1 MLVAFA
7 KLGQALARIFT
18 STEIETTYD
27 AIAYHAS
34 ERPGELRFSRSR
46 SLRQYY

>member
-18 STEIETTYD
+18 SMQIETTHD
-27 AIAYHAS
+27 TIAYHAS
-34 ERPGELRFSRSR
+34 ERHGELRLSRSP
-46 SLRQYY
+46 SLRRHY